1 MILRIPIIPTIFVL
15 GAVATMIALG
25 FWQLGR
31 AEEKAALIEQYKAAL
46 ADDVNV
52 VLSGF
57 ASPESLFKRTVF
69 QCAEVLAMQQRSGR
83 SARGQSGWAHV
94 ATCRTAEPEAYVP
107 IELTDYSVETVSVSI
122 GWSRDPVPVEWA
134 GGTVEGRVILPG
146 DEHGRVVADAPL
158 AGLEP
163 LAKPDPSDLPNNH
176 LAYTGQWF
184 FFALT
189 ALLIYGFALRARL
202 SRKD

>member
-15 GAVATMIALG
+15 SAAATMVALG

-31 AEEKAALIEQYKAAL
+31 ADEKAALIEQYEAAL

-52 VLSGF
+52 VLSEF

-69 QCAEVLAMQQRSGR
+69 LCEEVLDMQQRSGR

-94 ATCRTAEPEAYVP
+94 ATCRTAEPEAYAP
-107 IELTDYSVETVSVSI
+107 IELTDYSVETVDVSI
-122 GWSRDPVPVEWA
+122 GWSRDPVPVDWA

-146 DEHGRVVADAPL
+146 EEHGRVVADAPL
-158 AGLEP
+158 AGLQQ
-163 LAKPDPSDLPNNH
+163 LAKPDPKDLPNNH
-176 LAYTGQWF
+176 LAYAGQWF

-202 SRKD
+202 AKKD